1 MNNITHNKYICYL
14 VLLAVA
20 IFLPAVRVKALP
32 ADIYAANSVL
42 AGGKW
47 VKVSVAE
54 TGLYRISAEQLRRWG
69 FSDPAKVRI
78 YGYGGQR
85 IPDRLNVA
93 SYVDDLPLVQSAV
106 TAKGVVFYATGPE
119 EWKQTAVGYYSR
131 TSNIYTTRGF
141 YFITEND
148 DVVPRDIERQG
159 VAQVS
164 SPATTFMERMQ
175 YEQELTQPGEV
186 GYALVGES
194 LRLQPTRKYTFQTP
208 DAVSDGDAS
217 NGRLECSIVHSSAVA
232 TTLQFAVNGQ
242 ALPANKSDEMTPTS
256 SSSYMFASTGTAR
269 HTFAFTGDRV
279 EITLTYPNASLAKDV
294 WLNYI
299 ALNYSRRLKMPARG
313 YLQFDAPSQ
322 IRLDASQQSGITVW
336 DVTDPLAIT
345 AIDYGSDAGSLTWTN
360 DYHGTRSYAVFSDA
374 ADLPQPV
381 YEGPVAN
388 QNLHGMAGVDMV
400 IFTPVQYIDQAQ
412 RIADLHRASA
422 RPIDVAVLDVEQ
434 VYNEFASGSADVS
447 ALRKCL
453 KMLYDRGSDTVRT
466 VRYALLFAP
475 ATVDNRHLTPAMSG
489 RNEYPTIPGWM
500 GGPLDVQFAENEAFS
515 TDDFIAML
523 EDDSGTKLGIDNLN
537 VAVGRMPVYDKT
549 EAKSAV
555 DKLVQYAT
563 KSKHGSWKNS
573 VMFVADDKDNSRH
586 LIDTEYSIAQ
596 MLATDD
602 PQMLVTKVYVN
613 AYPIKNLVCQG
624 GRDLMYRMLDEGVM
638 WWNYSGHAS
647 NHSWT
652 DEGLVTWT
660 DINNSM
666 GFSHLPVLYAATCNF
681 LQWDCSTIS
690 GAELLFQERYGGTI
704 ATISATRPAYIVE
717 NGYLSA
723 AMGRAMARRDADGY
737 MPRVGDIYRN
747 AKNDIRG
754 TDGRHRTSENRLR
767 YVLMGDP
774 AMELTMPSNIVRLE
788 TIDGVEVTSESQA
801 TLRAMGK
808 SVVTGAVYTPKGDL
822 MADFNGLVTIDLY
835 DATRDM
841 ITLGGAEEKDGG
853 VIFSQ
858 HGDKLFSGTAK
869 VEAGRFS
876 ITIPM
881 PETIS
886 DNWVEATMNM
896 YAWSEGSGAEAVGI
910 NRDFFVNG
918 YAEVDTPDNT
928 PPVIE
933 SMVLNH
939 SSFINGGRVNASPM
953 LIARVSDDTGINMS
967 TAGVGRQMVLTL
979 DGNRTFTDVSIYYT
993 PDTDGS
999 PAGVINYPMSGLHEG
1014 NHTLS
1019 LKVWDTSGNPA
1030 SHTID
1035 FEVSADVAPVI
1046 YDIYSD
1052 VNPASTVANFYLRH
1066 DRPDQMATVTVT
1078 VCNLLGHVLWEQTLR
1093 GRSDMFLSAP
1103 VTWDLTDGAGH
1114 RVPRGIYLYR
1124 ATITTDDGTAYSTAS
1139 RKIAVTAP

>member
-1 MNNITHNKYICYL
+1 MTL
-14 VLLAVA
+14 MAM
-20 IFLPAVRVKALP
+20 LPSFRAMALP
-32 ADIYAANSVL
+32 VDTYASSSVL
-42 AGGKW
+42 ASGKW
-47 VKVSVAE
+47 VKVSVTAS
-54 TGLYRISAEQLRRWG
+54 GLYRISAEQLRRWG
-69 FSDPAKVRI
+69 FSDPAKVRV
-78 YGYGGQR
+78 YGYGGKR
-85 IPDRLNVA
+85 IADRLSA
-93 SYVDDLPLVQSAV
+93 DSYIDDLPLVQSVV
-106 TAKGVVFYATGPE
+106 TPKGVVFYATGPE
-119 EWKQTAVGYYSR
+119 TWKQTVGGYHSR
-131 TSNIYTTRGF
+131 TDNIYTTRGF

-148 DVVPRDIERQG
+148 GVEPRGVERQG
-159 VAQVS
+159 VAEATA
-164 SPATTFMERMQ
+164 PATTYMERMQ

-194 LRLQPTRKYTFQTP
+194 LRLQPTRKFTFQTP
-208 DAVSDGDAS
+208 DVAPGED
-217 NGRLECSIVHSSAVA
+217 NGWLECSIVHSSAVSS
-232 TTLQFAVNGQ
+232 TLQFAVDGQ
-242 ALPANKSDEMTPTS
+242 ALPANTSDVMSATP
-256 SSSYMFASTGTAR
+256 SSSYVFASVGTAR
-269 HTFAFTGDRV
+269 HTFTVTGGHT
-279 EITLTYPNASLAKDV
+279 EITLTYPNATMAKDV

-299 ALNYSRRLKMPARG
+299 AVNYSRRLKMPRQG
-313 YLQFDAPSQ
+313 YLLFNAPAQISFDS
-322 IRLDASQQSGITVW
+322 SGQTAVTVW

-345 AIDYGSDAGSLTWTN
+345 DINYGSGDGGTIVWTN
-360 DYHGTRSYAVFSDA
+360 DYHGTRSYAVFRDD

-381 YEGPVAN
+381 YEGTVAN
-388 QNLHGMAGVDMV
+388 QNIHGMDAVDMV
-400 IFTPVQYIDQAQ
+400 IFTPAQYIDQAR
-412 RIADLHRASA
+412 RIADMHHASA

-434 VYNEFASGSADVS
+434 VYNEFASGAADVS

-453 KMLYDRGSDTVRT
+453 KMLYDRGGDGGKK

-489 RNEYPTIPGWM
+489 RNSYPTIPGWM
-500 GGPLDVQFAENEAFS
+500 GGSLEVQFSENEAFS

-523 EDDSGTKLGIDNLN
+523 EDGSGTNLGLDNLN
-537 VAVGRMPVYDKT
+537 VGVGRMPVYDKA

-555 DKLVQYAT
+555 DKLLQYVT
-563 KSKHGSWKNS
+563 NPKRGSWKNS

-586 LIDTEYSIAQ
+586 LVDTEAAITQ
-596 MLATDD
+596 LLTTDD
-602 PQMLVTKVYVN
+602 PQMLITKVYVN

-652 DEGLVTWT
+652 DEGIVTWT
-660 DINNSM
+660 DINNNM
-666 GFSHLPVLYAATCNF
+666 GFTHLPVLYAATCNF
-681 LQWDCSTIS
+681 LQWDCSTLS
-690 GAELLFQERYGGTI
+690 GGEILFQERYGGTI

-737 MPRVGDIYRN
+737 MPRIGDIYRN

-754 TDGRHRTSENRLR
+754 SNGTHRSSENRLR

-788 TIDGVEVTSESQA
+788 TIDGVEVTPETQA
-801 TLRAMGK
+801 TLRALGK

-822 MADFNGLVTIDLY
+822 MSDFNGVVMIDLY

-841 ITLGGAEEKDGG
+841 ITLGGADEKDGG
-853 VIFSQ
+853 VVFSQ

-876 ITIPM
+876 INIPM
-881 PETIS
+881 PETIA

-896 YAWSEGSGAEAVGI
+896 YAWSEDTGDEAVGI

-918 YAEVDTPDNT
+918 YADVDTPDDT

-939 SSFINGGRVNASPM
+939 SSFANGGLVNPSPM
-953 LIARVSDDTGINMS
+953 LMARVSDDTGINMS

-999 PAGVINYPMSGLHEG
+999 PAGVINYPMSGLKEG
-1014 NHTLS
+1014 AHTLS

-1030 SHTID
+1030 SRTID
-1035 FEVSADVAPVI
+1035 FVVSANVAPMI
-1046 YDIYSD
+1046 FDIYSD
-1052 VNPASTVANFYLRH
+1052 VNPASTAANFYLKH

-1093 GRSDMFLSAP
+1093 GRSDMFLTAP
-1103 VTWDLTDGAGH
+1103 VTWDLTDGSGR
-1114 RVPRGIYLYR
+1114 RVQRGIYLYR
-1124 ATITTDDGTAYSTAS
+1124 ATITTDDGSAYSTAS
-1139 RKIAVTAP
+1139 RRIAVTAP